1 MYLQLNKL
9 TDTRPAYYNAD
20 LKKRCLFTK
29 NNFLKI
35 ISFWCDSSDKIFWW
49 PFCSRK
55 IGASPPPSWN
65 IWQPNDYE
73 SPCIL
78 KEMHKCRPKY
88 SGDKVAKSIFC
99 QHFHQG
105 DVSLITSSGGGGGLR
120 SQFWNKDFEFFS
132 KVSSFLLNL
141 LLLFLTLLIL
151 PPPNLRFFFRGYKFF
166 MPFLETVREFL
177 PTETGLKYL
186 IICYIPH

>member
-1 MYLQLNKL
+1 M
-9 TDTRPAYYNAD
+9 AI
-20 LKKRCLFTK
+20 LFK
-29 NNFLKI
+29 EDWGL
-35 ISFWCDSSDKIFWW
+35 
-49 PFCSRK
+49 
-55 IGASPPPSWN
+55 PPPSWN

-120 SQFWNKDFEFFS
+120 SQFWNKDFKFFS

-151 PPPNLRFFFRGYKFF
+151 PPPHLRFFFRGYQFF

-186 IICYIPH
+186 IICYSPH